1 MPRNEGSRRPSRKGA
16 NRDENASGEST
27 TSVRYE
33 ARRREI
39 TDAAATLFAQRGYE
53 ATSFSDIAEAVGL
66 LKGSLYYY
74 APSKEDLLYS
84 VIHEVHLAGRE
95 LVERNSKGDLD
106 TITQL
111 RNVVGDAVT
120 FLIESREKNVIA
132 MRDYRALS
140 ELSQKE
146 LGDERTVFWN
156 YLRRLIER
164 GKSEG
169 TIRDDVDTL
178 VVATAILGDINY
190 LPAWYERGRPPSI
203 ARMVAGYR
211 DFLIQ
216 GLLA

>member
-1 MPRNEGSRRPSRKGA
+1 VPRNEASRRPSRRRSAG
-16 NRDENASGEST
+16 DEST
-27 TSVRYE
+27 PAESPTSIRYE

-39 TDAAATLFAQRGYE
+39 SDAAATLFAQQGYE

-95 LVERNSKGDLD
+95 LVERNSAGDYD

-140 ELSQKE
+140 EQSQKE
-146 LGDERTVFWN
+146 LGDERLVFWN

-164 GKSEG
+164 GKAEG
-169 TIRDDVDTL
+169 TIRADVDTL
-178 VVATAILGDINY
+178 VVATAILGAINY